1 MHLLENMTW
10 VEIGGRIRNK
20 DPLIFIVGSVEQH
33 GPHLPVNT
41 DTVIP
46 FAIAQRVAALTGAVV
61 APPMAYGFRS
71 NPKSGGGEGFCGTI
85 SLSGETVIRMVADA
99 LTGYI
104 EKGFENIFVLHWHI
118 ENVEFVNEGVNL
130 AVQATRHRP
139 HKVVMVGNPNATVD
153 PAILE
158 ETFEG
163 DFPGWER
170 EHAAIFETSLMLALR
185 PDLVRQDLIKDDES
199 DFWLPYDVIPLQKG
213 IVPESGV
220 LWHASKAS
228 AAKGE
233 KILASM
239 VEALAEIIRKE
250 FRVCES

>member
-1 MHLLENMTW
+1 MNLLENMTW
-10 VEIGGRIRNK
+10 VEIGERISKK

-46 FAIAQRVAALTGAVV
+46 FMIAQKVAERTGAVV

-71 NPKSGGGEGFCGTI
+71 NPKSGGGEDFCGTI
-85 SLSGETVIRMVADA
+85 SLSGETVIRMVHDVLSA
-99 LTGYI
+99 YI

-130 AVQATRHRP
+130 AVKAAQKP
-139 HKVVMVGNPNATVD
+139 PGKIVIIGNPNATVD
-153 PAILE
+153 PAVLE
-158 ETFEG
+158 DTFEG

-185 PDLVRQDLIKDDES
+185 PDLVRQDLIRDDES
-199 DFWLPYDVIPLQKG
+199 EFWLPYDVIPLQTG

-233 KILASM
+233 KIVASM
-239 VEALAEIIRKE
+239 VEELSEIIRKE
-250 FRVCES
+250 FKGVRE